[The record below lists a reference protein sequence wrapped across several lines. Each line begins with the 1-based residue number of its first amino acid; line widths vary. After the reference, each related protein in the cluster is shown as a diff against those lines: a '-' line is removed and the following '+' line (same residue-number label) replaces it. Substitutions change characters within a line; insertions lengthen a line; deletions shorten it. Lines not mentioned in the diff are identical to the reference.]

1 MIKNNRKFA
10 EMNAGKEFNYKG
22 EKVRVIGHTKRKR
35 LVYLIVSCRKN
46 GWDASWLGRMPDH
59 TVLVRTQ
66 AKKFKYVLPKDLTEW
81 VK

>member
-10 EMNAGKEFNYKG
+10 EMNAGKEFNYEGKR
-22 EKVRVIGHTKRKR
+22 VRVIGYAKRKK
-35 LVYLIVSCRKN
+35 LTYLIVSCSKN
-46 GWDASWLGRMPDH
+46 GMDTWFLPGMPDH
-59 TVLVRTQ
+59 VILVRTQ

>member
-10 EMNAGKEFNYKG
+10 EMNAGKEFDFEG
-22 EKVRVIGHTKRKR
+22 DKVRVVGYTKRKR
-35 LVYLIVSCRKN
+35 LVYLIVTCRKN

-81 VK
+81 KM